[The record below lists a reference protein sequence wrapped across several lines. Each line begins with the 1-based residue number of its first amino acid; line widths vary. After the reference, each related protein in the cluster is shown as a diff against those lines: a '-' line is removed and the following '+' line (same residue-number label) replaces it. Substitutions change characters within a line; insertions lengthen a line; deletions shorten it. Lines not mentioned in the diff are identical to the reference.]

1 MTQAG
6 DWRTQPRGL
15 GELLTLQANA
25 EPDRPALTFEGET
38 LTRSELDRRANRMAR
53 ALQQLGVV
61 QDDFVSIVLPNGF
74 MHHIVAF
81 AIWKLGAT
89 PLPLAAKLPD
99 IELRAIVELAK
110 PKLIIGPDPARL
122 PGFNVIPQVTPDPT
136 LSDAPL
142 PEKIAKAW
150 KAITSGG
157 STGRP
162 KVIVDAGE
170 SRSVVIQ
177 EDRLLKIEPDDV
189 VLHPA
194 PIYHNATF
202 AQTNWGLAWGAHVI
216 EVAKFDAL
224 EWLKLVE
231 RYKVRW
237 AYLVPTMMSR
247 IWNLPDEE
255 KAKYDLSSLRVV
267 MHMAAPCPAWLKQA
281 WIKWLGPQKIW
292 EVYAGTEG
300 LGGTLLSGQ
309 EWLDHPGTVGKP
321 RGVTKIFD
329 EDGKE
334 VPTGVVGEIFFKTPG
349 GPGSTYRYI
358 GAEMR
363 QRDGWETLGDMG
375 RLDEDGYLYLADRR
389 TDMIV
394 TGGANVFPAE
404 IESALEAH
412 PAVAT
417 SAVIGL
423 PHADFG
429 RVPHAIISLRP
440 GAAAPTAASLEA
452 FLAERLARYKLPYT
466 FEISQEPLRDD
477 AGKMRR
483 SALRDE
489 REARAAAGETF
500 LPLRASQRAGAGA

>member
-1 MTQAG
+1 MAEAG
-6 DWRTQPRGL
+6 DWRNEPHGL
-15 GELLTLQANA
+15 GALLSFQADA

-38 LTRSELDRRANRMAR
+38 LTRREIDRRANRMAR
-53 ALQQLGVV
+53 ALAELGVEEN
-61 QDDFVSIVLPNGF
+61 DFVSVVLPNGF
-74 MHHIVAF
+74 MHHVVTF

-89 PLPLAAKLPD
+89 PVPLAAKLPD
-99 IELRAIVELAK
+99 IELRAIVDLAR
-110 PKLIIGPDPARL
+110 PKLVIGPDPARL
-122 PGFNVIPQVTPDPT
+122 PGHRVVSEIIPDPA

-142 PEKIAKAW
+142 PEKIATSW

-162 KVIVDAGE
+162 KLIVDAGPAANLGGNPNL
-170 SRSVVIQ
+170 V
-177 EDRLLKIEPDDV
+177 LKVEADDV
-189 VLHPA
+189 MLHPA

-202 AQTNWGLAWGAHVI
+202 AQTNWGLCWGAHVI

-224 EWLKLVE
+224 EWLQLVE

-247 IWNLPDEE
+247 IWALPE
-255 KAKYDLSSLRVV
+255 AQRNGYDLSSLRVV
-267 MHMAAPCPAWLKQA
+267 MHMAAPCPPWLKQV
-281 WIKWLGPQKIW
+281 WIDWMGPEKIW

-300 LGGTLLSGQ
+300 VGGTLLSGA
-309 EWLDHPGTVGKP
+309 EWLARPGTVGKP
-321 RGVTKIFD
+321 INPVRVLD
-329 EDGKE
+329 EEGRDC
-334 VPTGVVGEIFFKTPG
+334 PLGEIGEIYFRPPNG
-349 GPGSTYRYI
+349 AGSTYRYI

-363 QRDGWETLGDMG
+363 QREGWETLGDMG
-375 RLDEDGYLYLADRR
+375 RLDAEGYLYLADRR

-394 TGGANVFPAE
+394 TGGANVYPAE
-404 IESALEAH
+404 IESALEEH

-417 SAVIGL
+417 SAVVSL

-440 GAAAPTAASLEA
+440 GAETPSADSLEA

-466 FEISQEPLRDD
+466 FEISETPLRDD

-489 REARAAAGETF
+489 REARATAGETF
-500 LPLRASQRAGAGA
+500 LPLRARQRAGT

>member
-1 MTQAG
+1 MSEAG
-6 DWRTQPRGL
+6 DWRLEPHGL
-15 GELLTLQANA
+15 GELLSLQAKA
-25 EPDRPALTFEGET
+25 EPERPALTYDGET
-38 LTRSELDRRANRMAR
+38 LTRGELDRRANRMAR
-53 ALQQLGVV
+53 ALAALGVEP
-61 QDDFVSIVLPNGF
+61 DDFVSIVLPNGF
-74 MHHIVAF
+74 MHHILAF

-110 PKLIIGPDPARL
+110 PKLVVGPDPARL
-122 PGFNVIPQVTPDPT
+122 PGFKVIPQITPDPG

-162 KVIVDAGE
+162 KVIVDAGP
-170 SRSVVIQ
+170 STSVVIQ
-177 EDRLLKIEPDDV
+177 PDRLLKIEPDDV
-189 VLHPA
+189 MLHPA

-202 AQTNWGLAWGAHVI
+202 AQTNWGLCWGAHVI
-216 EVAKFDAL
+216 EVGKFDAL

-247 IWNLPDEE
+247 IWNLPAEE

-267 MHMAAPCPAWLKQA
+267 IHMAAPCPPWLKQA
-281 WIKWLGPQKIW
+281 WIDWLGPERIW
-292 EVYAGTEG
+292 EVYAGTEA

-321 RGVTKIFD
+321 RGETKILG
-329 EDGKE
+329 EDGVE
-334 VPTGVVGEIFFKTPG
+334 LPVGEVGEIFFRTPG

-363 QRDGWETLGDMG
+363 QKNGWETLGDMG
-375 RLDEDGYLYLADRR
+375 RLDAEGYLYLADRR

-417 SAVIGL
+417 SAVVGL

-440 GAAAPTAASLEA
+440 GAQPPTADSLEA

-466 FEISQEPLRDD
+466 FEISDEPLRDD

-483 SALRDE
+483 TALRDE
-489 REARAAAGETF
+489 REVRAAAGETF
-500 LPLRASQRAGAGA
+500 LPLRASQRGTA